1 MDDPRGGCGV
11 RSDKEHLHHLAQAQE
26 VRGRGLHSR
35 MCQQPLQVWCLV
47 NFARQKFTFR
57 ALFENLTRVMKF
69 SRQFKNIFFV

>member
-1 MDDPRGGCGV
+1 MDDSRGGRGV
-11 RSDKEHLHHLAQAQE
+11 CSDKGHLHHLAQAQE

-35 MCQQPLQVWCLV
+35 LCQQPLQVWCLV

-57 ALFENLTRVMKF
+57 ALFENLARVMKF